1 MLEKREGA
9 DLPQRHRDTER
20 IKDERANAVAMVGWE
35 HICLPFLCGREVE
48 VRPGFAEDLRRLRT
62 QGSGAVPVR
71 GGRVRSSGQPAV
83 IGG

>member
-20 IKDERANAVAMVGWE
+20 IKDERANAAAMVGWE

-48 VRPGFAEDLRRLRT
+48 VRPASPRTCGGYELRGVVPSRSKVD
-62 QGSGAVPVR
+62 GSA
-71 GGRVRSSGQPAV
+71 PAD
-83 IGG
+83 GPP